1 MQLTLRKKL
10 EFFWKLD
17 MHNMSKKLIN
27 QEALN
32 WCGGTHP
39 KKGGWIDGPERKSPK
54 IKYCEAIFLFC

>member
-39 KKGGWIDGPERKSPK
+39 KKGGWNDGPERDSGN
-54 IKYCEAIFLFC
+54 